1 MNPGELLA
9 IWSSLRKEDLATGL
23 VRRRL
28 CPDAGCDIFA
38 CATTPEGEVGFL
50 IEGPWHRGHAL
61 GMPPTCR
68 GMRITGATA
77 GDGQRAYLRVLLE
90 KERLMETF
98 SILATD
104 LIEAVSLEPDMPS
117 AATRCMERLTLWQ
130 GLIER
135 VPEDGLSAEAQRG
148 LFGELTILTE
158 LMIPALGKMEAVSS
172 WAGPTGARHDFITK
186 AIGVEVKTTISKAP
200 VRLRISNELQL
211 DDTGLDALFVAH
223 VRLLP
228 MTSRRMT
235 LPSLIEELR
244 KRLDDTPTA
253 LAAFE
258 QRLVLAGYLDTD
270 RERYGSVGYVVSG
283 MDYYRVEDEF
293 PRLIKGNLP
302 LGVGDVTYSIPVD
315 MLGAYCATSE
325 TIKKMLGD

>member
-1 MNPGELLA
+1 MNPRELLA
-9 IWSSLRKEDLATGL
+9 IWSSLRKENLASGL

-68 GMRITGATA
+68 GMKITGATA

-90 KERLMETF
+90 KERLLETF

-104 LIEAVSLEPDMPS
+104 LIEAVSLELDMSS
-117 AATRCMERLTLWQ
+117 AATRCMERLNLWQ

-135 VPEDGLSAEAQRG
+135 LPEDGLGAEAQRG
-148 LFGELTILTE
+148 LFGELTVLAE
-158 LMIPALGKMEAVSS
+158 LMIPALGKLEAISS
-172 WAGPTGARHDFITK
+172 WAGPTGARHDFIAK
-186 AIGVEVKTTISKAP
+186 AVGIEVKTTISKAP

-211 DDTGLDALFVAH
+211 DDTGLDALFVGH

-228 MTSRRMT
+228 MTSHRMT
-235 LPSLIEELR
+235 LLALVEELR
-244 KRLDDTPTA
+244 KRLGDTSAA
-253 LAAFE
+253 LAGFD
-258 QRLVLAGYLDTD
+258 QKLVLAGYLDAD
-270 RERYGSVGYVVSG
+270 RERYGSAGYVVSG
-283 MDYYRVEDEF
+283 MDYYRVENGF
-293 PRLIKGNLP
+293 PRLIKQNLP
-302 LGVGDVTYSIPVD
+302 SGAGEVTYSIPVD
-315 MLGAYCATSE
+315 MLGAYGATSE
-325 TIKKMLGD
+325 TIKKMLGG